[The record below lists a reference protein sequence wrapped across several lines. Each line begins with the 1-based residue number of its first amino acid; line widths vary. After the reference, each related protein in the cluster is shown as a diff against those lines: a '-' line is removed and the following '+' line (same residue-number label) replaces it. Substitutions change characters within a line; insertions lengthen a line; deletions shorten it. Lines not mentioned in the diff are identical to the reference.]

1 MGKIAGLALIQA
13 SVSAIGLLLTNIVWN
28 KWQGCNI
35 EVANKTIIY
44 RTGLWEK
51 CIDELVLAKS
61 TCTPLEAEHAA
72 GKLALSVSYFPFS
85 SFHSL
90 LDHSKQARIHQCIP
104 IEAKSFTT
112 YKSYGQNFACLWIQ
126 ELNFVYNSRCV

>member
-1 MGKIAGLALIQA
+1 MRLRLVYMGKIAGLALIQS

-28 KWQGCNI
+28 KWQSCNV
-35 EVANKTIIY
+35 EVANRTVIY

-72 GKLALSVSYFPFS
+72 GKVGIANLILHFTWPVPF
-85 SFHSL
+85 
-90 LDHSKQARIHQCIP
+90 A
-104 IEAKSFTT
+104 
-112 YKSYGQNFACLWIQ
+112 
-126 ELNFVYNSRCV
+126 

>member
-1 MGKIAGLALIQA
+1 MQYRDRKSGQMRLRLAYMGKIAGLALIQA

-28 KWQGCNI
+28 KWQSCNI
-35 EVANKTIIY
+35 EVANKTVIY

-72 GKLALSVSYFPFS
+72 GKVSFIQFNI
-85 SFHSL
+85 SFYLGPRL
-90 LDHSKQARIHQCIP
+90 LWPSRNMLQLMMIQVESELTVDTP
-104 IEAKSFTT
+104 I
-112 YKSYGQNFACLWIQ
+112 
-126 ELNFVYNSRCV
+126 